1 MKRRT
6 WCLAPAAGLV
16 WLCGAA
22 ASSAQTCTLVPD
34 DGNPSQKILR
44 CGSTLTIRS
53 AKGTTYHLT
62 GQRGG
67 QQPEGARL
75 DSGALLI
82 EFTPS
87 EAHRNFQILTPH
99 ATAAVRG
106 TKWATEVASGQT
118 STLVLSGAVEVA
130 RRDRKSSATLGPG
143 EGADVTRAS
152 GPVVVKRW
160 GEPRVRK
167 LLARFGQ

>member
-22 ASSAQTCTLVPD
+22 AASAQTCTLVPD
-34 DGNPSQKILR
+34 DLNPSQNVLR

-53 AKGTTYHLT
+53 AKGTTYRLT
-62 GQRGG
+62 GQRAGR
-67 QQPEGARL
+67 QPAGARL

-106 TKWATEVASGQT
+106 TRWATEVASGQT

-160 GEPRVRK
+160 GEARVRA

>member
-16 WLCGAA
+16 WLCGLA
-22 ASSAQTCTLVPD
+22 ASSAQTCALVAD
-34 DGNPSQKILR
+34 DRNPPQKILR
-44 CGSTLTIRS
+44 CGDTLTIRS
-53 AKGTTYHLT
+53 AQGTTYHLV

-67 QQPEGARL
+67 QQPQGARL
-75 DSGALLI
+75 DSGALMI

-87 EAHRNFQILTPH
+87 EAHKNFQILTPH

-106 TKWATEVASGQT
+106 TKWATEIKSGQT

-130 RRDRKSSATLGPG
+130 RRDRQSRETLGPG
-143 EGADVTRAS
+143 EGADVTRGP

-160 GEPRVRK
+160 GEPRVRA